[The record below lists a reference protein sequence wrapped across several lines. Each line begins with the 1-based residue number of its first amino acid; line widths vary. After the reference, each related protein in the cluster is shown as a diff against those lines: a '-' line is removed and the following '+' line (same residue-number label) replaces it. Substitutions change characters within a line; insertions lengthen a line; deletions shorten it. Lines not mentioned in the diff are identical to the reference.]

1 MIAVILRWSCDD
13 ALEIGTFDLNL
24 PNAERNNGG
33 KRAGEN
39 TTMRRSENPLLRG
52 FVCEAKSRRPR
63 HRKTRLQK
71 GPKNC
76 ALQTDIPCYLPNSF
90 AIGQPVQV
98 APLVRATS

>member
-24 PNAERNNGG
+24 PHAERNNGG

-52 FVCEAKSRRPR
+52 FVCEAKTRRPR
-63 HRKTRLQK
+63 QRKTR
-71 GPKNC
+71 
-76 ALQTDIPCYLPNSF
+76 
-90 AIGQPVQV
+90 
-98 APLVRATS
+98 